1 MDDLMNK
8 PEWRWKRRK
17 LRHSLTPA
25 EAALWRVLK
34 GRQVYG
40 LKFRR
45 QHSVGPYILDFY
57 CPELKLAIELDGESH
72 VMREEYDER
81 RTDYLFRV
89 AGITVLRFEN
99 RVVFENLEQIIAEIG
114 EKMADAKTG

>member
-1 MDDLMNK
+1 MEDRMNK
-8 PEWRWKRRK
+8 PEWLHRRRK
-17 LRHSLTPA
+17 FRNALTPA
-25 EAALWRVLK
+25 EAVLWRVLK
-34 GRQVYG
+34 ERQVYV

-72 VMREEYDER
+72 AIREEYDEQ

-99 RVVFENLEQIIAEIG
+99 RVVFEDLERIIEEIG
-114 EKMADAKTG
+114 EKIAASKTD

>member
-8 PEWRWKRRK
+8 PEWRWMRRK

-25 EAALWRVLK
+25 EASLWRVLK

-72 VMREEYDER
+72 AMREEYDER
-81 RTDYLFRV
+81 RTDYLFRM
-89 AGITVLRFEN
+89 AGIMVLRFEN